1 MMARR
6 IPDPRIPE
14 PRVAVLLATYNGA
27 PWLREQLDSLLR
39 QTHDNWVLYWRDDGS
54 GDGSVAILQAF
65 GQQAG
70 QGRCVRVEQPQGRL
84 GATGNFL
91 TLLRSVSDRMA
102 EPDMVAFADQDD
114 VWLPQKLERG
124 VAALRH
130 APRDEPIL
138 YCARQVLV
146 DATLQHLGLSHQIS
160 RPTGFPAAL
169 TQNVATGCTVML
181 NRPGARLVAAS
192 RPSTGTL
199 HDWWAYL
206 LVTAAGG
213 RLIQDAEPVVLYRQH
228 AQNLV
233 GAPASMASRAIAA
246 LHRGP
251 ALFMTVLREHIGAL
265 LAQPDLLS
273 ERARAELVT
282 LDRAL
287 RSGPWRRLSALRMHG
302 LHRQTWPETLLFRC
316 WFLIG

>member
-1 MMARR
+1 MV
-6 IPDPRIPE
+6 PRIPE
-14 PRVAVLLATYNGA
+14 PRVAILLATYNGA

-54 GDGSVAILQAF
+54 GDGSIAILQAF
-65 GQQAG
+65 GQRAG
-70 QGRCVRVEQPQGRL
+70 QGRCVRVAAPPGRL

-91 TLLRSVSDRMA
+91 ALLRSVCDTLTEHDA
-102 EPDMVAFADQDD
+102 VAFADQDD

-124 VAALRH
+124 VAALRR

-146 DATLQHLGLSHQIS
+146 DAGLHPLGISGLLS
-160 RPTGFPAAL
+160 RPAGFPAAL

-181 NRPGARLVAAS
+181 NGPAARLVAAS

-213 RLIQDAEPVVLYRQH
+213 RLIQDDEPVVLYRQH

-233 GAPASMASRAIAA
+233 GAPASMARRAIAA
-246 LHRGP
+246 LRRGP
-251 ALFMTVLREHIGAL
+251 ALFMTVLREHITAL
-265 LAQPDLLS
+265 LAQPELIS
-273 ERARAELVT
+273 ERARTELAA
-282 LDRAL
+282 LDHAL
-287 RSGPWRRLSALRMHG
+287 RSGPARRFSVMRMPG